1 MAFSLDFSRSSSHSP
16 RERTQGASLAL
27 PAVLWLGLFF
37 VLPILIVLAYS
48 VMTRGEGASVELPLT
63 LEHYQRTF
71 GGVYFPVILDSIFIA
86 FLTTVVCLIIGYPL
100 AFFIATRTNKRAQQ
114 IALFLVILPFWTNFL
129 VRTYAWQII
138 LGEEGT
144 INTLLMGLHLIQ
156 EPLQLLYTD
165 GAVILGLVYGYLPF
179 MVLPIYSSV
188 EQFQFR
194 LVEAGHDLGA
204 NDLKVFLRVVLPLT
218 LPGVL
223 AGCILV
229 FIPTIGAFVTPD
241 LLGGTQGLMIGN
253 LIQRQFR
260 GTSGNFPLGS
270 AISAVMMGLVLFSLY
285 VQSGGLAKLIGR
297 INAFIKA
304 RRPVPAV
311 ATATTSQTARAYR
324 QITTTRTI
332 TLDQGQIRRD
342 MLMRRIGK
350 IGLWANPVFN
360 YFFLWAPILL
370 LVLFS
375 FNDSRSVSVF
385 QGFTLRW
392 YQNIFAGAVGG
403 DATFSTDLMLSSL
416 RNSIFIGLA
425 ATFIATVLGTM
436 VALSLVR
443 GNFRGKSLID
453 SILYLPVVIP
463 EITQAISL
471 LTFFSLVFNFIS
483 RVSGGALQPS
493 FGFGTIIIGHVVFN
507 ISYVTIVVRARLADM
522 NPRLEEAARDLGANE
537 WRTFWRVTFPLI
549 LPGIISGALLAFTLS
564 LDDFV
569 VTFFVS
575 GPGTTALPVFVYGL
589 LRLTVTPEINAIS
602 TLMLVVSTLLISIS
616 MILQGRDAAKA

>member
-16 RERTQGASLAL
+16 RERNRGASLAL
-27 PAVLWLGLFF
+27 PAVLWLGFFF

-48 VMTRGEGASVELPLT
+48 VMTRGEGTSVELPLT

-100 AFFIATRTNKRAQQ
+100 AFFIATRKNQRAQQ

-144 INTLLMGLHLIQ
+144 INTFLMGLHLIQ

-179 MVLPIYSSV
+179 MVLPIFSSV

-204 NDLKVFLRVVLPLT
+204 NDLKVFWRVVLPLT

-297 INAFIKA
+297 ISAFIKA
-304 RRPVPAV
+304 RRPIPV
-311 ATATTSQTARAYR
+311 AAAATPPGSARVYR
-324 QITTTRTI
+324 KITTTQTI
-332 TLDQGQIRRD
+332 TLDQNQIQRD
-342 MLMRRIGK
+342 MLVRRIGK

-403 DATFSTDLMLSSL
+403 DATFSTDLMLTSL

-425 ATFIATVLGTM
+425 STAIATVLGTM

-443 GNFRGKSLID
+443 GNFRGKGLID

-471 LTFFSLVFNFIS
+471 LTFFSLMFSFIS
-483 RVSGGALQPS
+483 RLTNGVIAPS

-616 MILQGRDAAKA
+616 MLLQGRDATKA

>member
-27 PAVLWLGLFF
+27 PAVLWLGFFF

-144 INTLLMGLHLIQ
+144 INTLLMNLRLIQ

-285 VQSGGLAKLIGR
+285 VQSGGLSKLLAR

-304 RRPVPAV
+304 RRPVPAAVTANPAV
-311 ATATTSQTARAYR
+311 AARTYR

-332 TLDQGQIRRD
+332 TLDQGQIQRD
-342 MLMRRIGK
+342 MLVRRIGK

-403 DATFSTDLMLSSL
+403 DATFSTDLMLTSL

-425 ATFIATVLGTM
+425 ATTIATVLGTM

-443 GNFRGKSLID
+443 GNFRGKGLID

-616 MILQGRDAAKA
+616 MLLQGRDAAKA